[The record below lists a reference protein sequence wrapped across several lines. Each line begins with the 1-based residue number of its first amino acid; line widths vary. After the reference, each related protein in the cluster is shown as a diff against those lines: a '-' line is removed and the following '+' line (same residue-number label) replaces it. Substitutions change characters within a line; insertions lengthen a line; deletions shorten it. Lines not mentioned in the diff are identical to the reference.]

1 MISIKE
7 RNMEIVDF
15 EKRYADKYF
24 LCLEDWSDEIK
35 EAANHKEVW
44 FIKMKEKGLLKELR
58 S

>member
-1 MISIKE
+1 
-7 RNMEIVDF
+7 MEIVDF